1 MESIITIRK
10 ATGSDTSSL
19 LQLKKV
25 LLDFYAE
32 ATGELEQNYFSA
44 KKKYIRDSIKSDIFL
59 LAENNAEI
67 IGMIKI
73 SKKHSVYMDEPSYYA
88 ILSDLVVLEH
98 MRNHGV
104 GKMLLREAINYCK
117 ESRCKSIKLTVKNF
131 NGKAIDKYLSEGFKI
146 QSHNMVLNIRD
157 K

>member
-10 ATGSDTSSL
+10 ATGSDTTSL
-19 LQLKKV
+19 LKLKKV

-44 KKKYIRDSIKSDIFL
+44 KKYIRDSIKSDTFL
-59 LAENNAEI
+59 LAETNAEI

-98 MRNHGV
+98 MRNLGV
-104 GKMLLREAINYCK
+104 GKMLLHEAINYCK

-131 NGKAIDKYLSEGFKI
+131 NNKAIDKYLSEGFKI